1 MSAFTLHATV
11 GSLMAKS
18 SLAGWNPETLKKQ
31 MMENVVAY
39 NNARLV
45 DYAKETIAKI
55 GNKIKSYH
63 SKNNMDRTGN
73 LLNSLCW
80 GVSYKGKLIE
90 GGFFRDAVLND
101 KGIAKTSESFLHEWF
116 SGDEKYLIPVNG
128 RQLAEEYLQKVGNT
142 GSSGWKV
149 FFAILAPYWG
159 YWEEGFTLIH
169 GGSVSSSGRK
179 NGKLTKGYKG
189 ARGATFMKFAVMAET
204 YDQVRK
210 DLKPARKYYFNVS
223 VPQYSHQKLVKKWNK
238 QAGF

>member
-18 SLAGWNPETLKKQ
+18 SLTGWNPETLKKQ

-55 GNKIKSYH
+55 GNKIESYH

-80 GVSYKGKLIE
+80 GVSYKGKLVE

-159 YWEEGFTLIH
+159 YWEEGFNM
-169 GGSVSSSGRK
+169 K
-179 NGKLTKGYKG
+179 AKGKSIG
-189 ARGATFMKFAVMAET
+189 FFKFAVMAET

-223 VPQYSHQKLVKKWNK
+223 VPQYSHQKLVNKWNK

>member
-18 SLAGWNPETLKKQ
+18 SLTGWNPEMLKKQ

-55 GNKIKSYH
+55 GNKIESYH

-80 GVSYKGKLIE
+80 GVSYKGKLVE

-159 YWEEGFTLIH
+159 YWEEGFNM
-169 GGSVSSSGRK
+169 K
-179 NGKLTKGYKG
+179 AKGKSIG
-189 ARGATFMKFAVMAET
+189 FFKFAVMAET

>member
-18 SLAGWNPETLKKQ
+18 SLTGWNPETLKKQ

-80 GVSYKGKLIE
+80 GVSYKGNLVE

-159 YWEEGFTLIH
+159 YWEEGFNM
-169 GGSVSSSGRK
+169 K
-179 NGKLTKGYKG
+179 AKGKSIG
-189 ARGATFMKFAVMAET
+189 FFKFSVMAET

>member
-1 MSAFTLHATV
+1 MVSAFTLHATV

-18 SLAGWNPETLKKQ
+18 SLTGWNPETLKKQ

-39 NNARLV
+39 NNTRLV
-45 DYAKETIAKI
+45 DYAKDTIAKI
-55 GNKIKSYH
+55 GNKIMSYH
-63 SKNNMDRTGN
+63 SKNHMDRTGN

-80 GVSYKGKLIE
+80 GVSYKGKLVE
-90 GGFFRDAVLND
+90 GGFFRDAVHND

-116 SGDEKYLIPVNG
+116 SGDEKYLIPVDG

-159 YWEEGFTLIH
+159 YWEEGFNMK
-169 GGSVSSSGRK
+169 S
-179 NGKLTKGYKG
+179 NGHPIG
-189 ARGATFMKFAVMAET
+189 FFKFAVMAET

-223 VPQYSHQKLVKKWNK
+223 VPQYSHQKLIEKWNK

>member
-1 MSAFTLHATV
+1 MVSAFTLHATV

-18 SLAGWNPETLKKQ
+18 SLTGWNPETLKKQ
-31 MMENVVAY
+31 MMENAVAY

-80 GVSYKGKLIE
+80 GVSYKGKLVE

-159 YWEEGFTLIH
+159 YWEEGFNM
-169 GGSVSSSGRK
+169 K
-179 NGKLTKGYKG
+179 AKGQPIG
-189 ARGATFMKFAVMAET
+189 FFKFAVMAET

-223 VPQYSHQKLVKKWNK
+223 VPQYSHQKLIDKWNK

>member
-80 GVSYKGKLIE
+80 GVSYKGKLVE

-128 RQLAEEYLQKVGNT
+128 RQRAEEYLQKVGNT

-159 YWEEGFTLIH
+159 YWEEGFNM
-169 GGSVSSSGRK
+169 K
-179 NGKLTKGYKG
+179 AKGKSIG
-189 ARGATFMKFAVMAET
+189 FFKFAVMAET

>member
-1 MSAFTLHATV
+1 MVSAFTLHATV

-18 SLAGWNPETLKKQ
+18 SLTGWNPETLKKQ

-39 NNARLV
+39 NNTRLV
-45 DYAKETIAKI
+45 DYAKDTIAKI
-55 GNKIKSYH
+55 GNKIMSYH
-63 SKNNMDRTGN
+63 SKNHMDRTGN

-80 GVSYKGKLIE
+80 GVSYKGKLVE
-90 GGFFRDAVLND
+90 GGFFRDAVHND

-116 SGDEKYLIPVNG
+116 SGDEKYLIPVDG

-159 YWEEGFTLIH
+159 YWEEGFNMKAN
-169 GGSVSSSGRK
+169 GRPI
-179 NGKLTKGYKG
+179 G
-189 ARGATFMKFAVMAET
+189 FFKFAVMAET

-223 VPQYSHQKLVKKWNK
+223 VPQYSHQKLVEKWNK

>member
-1 MSAFTLHATV
+1 
-11 GSLMAKS
+11 MAKS
-18 SLAGWNPETLKKQ
+18 SLTGWNPETLKKQ

-55 GNKIKSYH
+55 GNKIESYH

-80 GVSYKGKLIE
+80 GVSYKGKLVE

-101 KGIAKTSESFLHEWF
+101 KGIGKTSESFLHEWF

-159 YWEEGFTLIH
+159 YWEEGFNM
-169 GGSVSSSGRK
+169 K
-179 NGKLTKGYKG
+179 AKGKSIG
-189 ARGATFMKFAVMAET
+189 FFKFAVMAET

>member
-18 SLAGWNPETLKKQ
+18 SLIGWNPETLKKQ

-45 DYAKETIAKI
+45 DYAKETITKI
-55 GNKIKSYH
+55 GNKIESYH

-80 GVSYKGKLIE
+80 GVSYKGKLVE

-159 YWEEGFTLIH
+159 YWEEGFNMKAKSKSI
-169 GGSVSSSGRK
+169 G
-179 NGKLTKGYKG
+179 
-189 ARGATFMKFAVMAET
+189 FFKFAVMAET

>member
-18 SLAGWNPETLKKQ
+18 SLTGWNPETLKKQ

-80 GVSYKGKLIE
+80 GVSYKGKLVE

-159 YWEEGFTLIH
+159 YWEEGFNM
-169 GGSVSSSGRK
+169 K
-179 NGKLTKGYKG
+179 AKGKSIG
-189 ARGATFMKFAVMAET
+189 FFKFSVMAET

>member
-1 MSAFTLHATV
+1 MSAFSLHATV

-18 SLAGWNPETLKKQ
+18 SLTGWNPETLKKQ

-80 GVSYKGKLIE
+80 GVSYKGKLVE

-159 YWEEGFTLIH
+159 YWEEGFNM
-169 GGSVSSSGRK
+169 K
-179 NGKLTKGYKG
+179 AKGKSIG
-189 ARGATFMKFAVMAET
+189 FFKFSVMAET

>member
-1 MSAFTLHATV
+1 MVSAFTLHATV

-18 SLAGWNPETLKKQ
+18 SLTGWNPEALKKQ
-31 MMENVVAY
+31 MMGNAVAY

-80 GVSYKGKLIE
+80 GVSYKGKLVE

-142 GSSGWKV
+142 GSTGWKV

-159 YWEEGFTLIH
+159 YWEEGFNMK
-169 GGSVSSSGRK
+169 VR
-179 NGKLTKGYKG
+179 GKSIG
-189 ARGATFMKFAVMAET
+189 FFQFAVMAET

-223 VPQYSHQKLVKKWNK
+223 VPQYSHQKLIDKWNK

>member
-1 MSAFTLHATV
+1 MVSAFTLHATV

-18 SLAGWNPETLKKQ
+18 SLTGWNPETLKKQ
-31 MMENVVAY
+31 MMENAVAY

-80 GVSYKGKLIE
+80 GVSYKGKLVE

-159 YWEEGFTLIH
+159 YWEEGFNMNAN
-169 GGSVSSSGRK
+169 GRPI
-179 NGKLTKGYKG
+179 G
-189 ARGATFMKFAVMAET
+189 FFKFAVMAET

-223 VPQYSHQKLVKKWNK
+223 VPQYSHQKLIDKWNK

>member
-18 SLAGWNPETLKKQ
+18 SLTGWNPETLKKQ

-63 SKNNMDRTGN
+63 RKNNMDRTGN
-73 LLNSLCW
+73 LLKSLCW
-80 GVSYKGKLIE
+80 GVSYKGKLVE

-159 YWEEGFTLIH
+159 YWEEGFNM
-169 GGSVSSSGRK
+169 K
-179 NGKLTKGYKG
+179 AKGKSIG
-189 ARGATFMKFAVMAET
+189 FFKFSVMAET
-204 YDQVRK
+204 YDKVRK

>member
-1 MSAFTLHATV
+1 MVSAFTLHATV

-18 SLAGWNPETLKKQ
+18 SLTGWNPETLKKQ
-31 MMENVVAY
+31 MMENAVAY

-63 SKNNMDRTGN
+63 SKNNMGRTGN

-80 GVSYKGKLIE
+80 GVSYKGKLVE

-159 YWEEGFTLIH
+159 YWEEGFNMKAN
-169 GGSVSSSGRK
+169 GRPI
-179 NGKLTKGYKG
+179 G
-189 ARGATFMKFAVMAET
+189 FFKFAVMAET

-223 VPQYSHQKLVKKWNK
+223 VPQYSHQKLIDKWNK

>member
-18 SLAGWNPETLKKQ
+18 SLTGWNPETLKKQ

-63 SKNNMDRTGN
+63 SNNNMDRTGN

-80 GVSYKGKLIE
+80 GVSYKGRLVE

-159 YWEEGFTLIH
+159 YWEEGFNM
-169 GGSVSSSGRK
+169 K
-179 NGKLTKGYKG
+179 TKGKSIG
-189 ARGATFMKFAVMAET
+189 FFKFAVMAET